1 MRRDQGFTLI
11 EILVTLAILGV
22 AMGLIIGRGP
32 MNSRGLQTRAA
43 AGAIAQSLRAARAQ
57 AIATD
62 HDVSV
67 AFDPEHHIFAADATP
82 PVKLAKDLAI
92 EILPPALTGPGRVRV
107 IRFSPDGSATGGQ
120 VLLGEGH
127 KRLGISVE
135 WLTGKVTVADA
146 PL

>member
-32 MNSRGLQTRAA
+32 MNSHGLQLRAA

-62 HDVSV
+62 HDVSL
-67 AFDPEHHIFAADATP
+67 AIDPVRRVFAVDDTP
-82 PVKLAKDLAI
+82 PHQLAPDLDVA
-92 EILPPALTGPGRVRV
+92 ILPPALKGPGTVRL

-120 VLLGEGH
+120 ILLGSG
-127 KRLGISVE
+127 RPRIGIAVE